1 MKRVKLLLVLALV
14 VAVTSAEA
22 QIRKTVYG
30 KGPVTSEERSAGN
43 FHSIRVSTGINVY
56 LSQGDRESI
65 RVEADE
71 NLHEYILTEVR
82 GGVLRVYTDA
92 NIRSSESRKVYVT
105 MKEIRSIST
114 SSAGDVIG
122 QTPIVTDL
130 LELSTSSAGDI
141 NIEVKAREINAT
153 TSSSGDISLRGS
165 ADNISASTSS
175 AGDLKALDLTV
186 READITASSA
196 GDAKI
201 TVTERLKARAS
212 SAGDIYYK
220 GNPKYVDAHAS
231 SAGSVKGY

>member
-1 MKRVKLLLVLALV
+1 MLF
-14 VAVTSAEA
+14 
-22 QIRKTVYG
+22 
-30 KGPVTSEERSAGN
+30 RS
-43 FHSIRVSTGINVY
+43 
-56 LSQGDRESI
+56 ESI

-92 NIRSSESRKVYVT
+92 NIRSAESRKVYVT

-122 QTPIVTDL
+122 QTPIVADL

-153 TSSSGDISLRGS
+153 TSSSGDITLSGS